1 MVLGTLC
8 SVLNVTMKNQT
19 LGKIRNKLKQ
29 KSSTV
34 NFIMPFELKEEKS

>member
-8 SVLNVTMKNQT
+8 SELNVTIKNQT
-19 LGKIRNKLKQ
+19 LRKIKNKLIQ